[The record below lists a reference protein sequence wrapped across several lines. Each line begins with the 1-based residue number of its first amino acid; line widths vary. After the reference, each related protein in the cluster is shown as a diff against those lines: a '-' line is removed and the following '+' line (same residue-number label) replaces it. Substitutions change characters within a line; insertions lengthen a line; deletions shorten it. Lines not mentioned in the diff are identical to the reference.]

1 MLNLFERS
9 KNYCVTLL
17 ISLLYYSSLFIWGC
31 LSPSRLHKG
40 ENGMDKKQLATFTDV
55 QCKIRNQNHSLES
68 FGYRSDEFTIAR
80 VVLNT
85 TLDTLKYCG
94 YIRDYEFLYKG
105 DTIIELSIISGNR
118 SSVIRITERRILVL
132 E

>member
-1 MLNLFERS
+1 
-9 KNYCVTLL
+9 
-17 ISLLYYSSLFIWGC
+17 
-31 LSPSRLHKG
+31 
-40 ENGMDKKQLATFTDV
+40 MDKKQLATFTDV

-105 DTIIELSIISGNR
+105 DTIIELSIISGSR